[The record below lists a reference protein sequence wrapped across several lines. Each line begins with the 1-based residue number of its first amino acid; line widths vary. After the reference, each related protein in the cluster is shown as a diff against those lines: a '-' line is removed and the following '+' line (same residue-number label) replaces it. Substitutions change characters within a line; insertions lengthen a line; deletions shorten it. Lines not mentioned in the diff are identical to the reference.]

1 MEGDRNTR
9 FFHLRKSQRR
19 RRNYI
24 SKLKNQDGQFTDNQV
39 EMGVMATDFYRT
51 LYMSEGTVN
60 MNLVLDTVP
69 AKVTMAMNE
78 SLVAPFYKDE
88 IKRVLFQMF
97 PTKAPGPDGLP
108 AHFFQRHWELC
119 GDEVTEVVLRILRGE
134 DDPSL
139 INCTCIV
146 LIPKVESPEEL
157 SQFRPISLCNVIYKI
172 ASKVMANRM
181 KSVLPEIISEE

>member
-1 MEGDRNTR
+1 
-9 FFHLRKSQRR
+9 
-19 RRNYI
+19 
-24 SKLKNQDGQFTDNQV
+24 
-39 EMGVMATDFYRT
+39 MATDFYRT

-69 AKVTMAMNE
+69 AKVTAAMNE
-78 SLVAPFYKDE
+78 SLVAPFDKDE
-88 IKRVLFQMF
+88 IKRALFQMF

-119 GDEVTEVVLRILRGE
+119 GDEVTEVVLRVMRGE

-146 LIPKVESPEEL
+146 LNQRWRARRNRVSFAQL
-157 SQFRPISLCNVIYKI
+157 AY
-172 ASKVMANRM
+172 VM
-181 KSVLPEIISEE
+181 